1 MWTAKWDIIAYER
14 TLMVSIR
21 ERLGGGASGAK
32 QKMGYKLSRGGSDG
46 FFSTRRSRHFLHYLA
61 TLGGTVDILPLL

>member
-14 TLMVSIR
+14 TLDGLYQSEI
-21 ERLGGGASGAK
+21 GGASGAK
-32 QKMGYKLSRGGSDG
+32 QKMDYKLSRGGSDG
-46 FFSTRRSRHFLHYLA
+46 FFNTRRSRHFLHYLA